1 MTYQHVAA
9 PSPLPEAA
17 LSHDAWIAAIR
28 GLRERIGGYED
39 LSGDGA
45 GRGAEG
51 PNARAVADAQRF
63 LDLLPRG
70 IGLPGIAPVSDGEV
84 NFFWKTPRAHLDVGF
99 YGDGNIDYYARCEE
113 LDVDDD
119 GSEVFDGRVLPVAI
133 AKLLNAL

>member
-1 MTYQHVAA
+1 MAYQPVAGPPSLLEGA
-9 PSPLPEAA
+9 P
-17 LSHDAWIAAIR
+17 SHDAWKAAVR

-39 LSGDGA
+39 LSRDGPSL
-45 GRGAEG
+45 GVEV
-51 PNARAVADAQRF
+51 PNTRAVADAQRF

-70 IGLPGIAPVSDGEV
+70 IRLPRIAPVSDGEV
-84 NFFWKTPRAHLDVGF
+84 NFFWRTPRVHLDVGF

-119 GSEVFDGRVLPVAI
+119 GSEVFDGRALPVAI

>member
-1 MTYQHVAA
+1 MAYQPVAG
-9 PSPLPEAA
+9 PSSLREETPP
-17 LSHDAWIAAIR
+17 HDAWRAAIR

-39 LSGDGA
+39 LSRDGP
-45 GRGAEG
+45 GPGAEG

-84 NFFWKTPRAHLDVGF
+84 NFFWKTPRVHLDVGF
-99 YGDGNIDYYARCEE
+99 YGDGNMDYYAWGEE
-113 LDVDDD
+113 LGVDDD

>member
-1 MTYQHVAA
+1 MAYQPVAGPSSLPEPA
-9 PSPLPEAA
+9 PSNDTW
-17 LSHDAWIAAIR
+17 HAAIR

-39 LSGDGA
+39 LSRDGS
-45 GRGAEG
+45 GAADEG

-119 GSEVFDGRVLPVAI
+119 GSEVFDGRTLPVAI

>member
-1 MTYQHVAA
+1 MAYQPVAG
-9 PSPLPEAA
+9 PSYLPETAP
-17 LSHDAWIAAIR
+17 SHDAWHAAIR
-28 GLRERIGGYED
+28 GLRERIAGYED
-39 LSGDGA
+39 LSRDGA
-45 GRGAEG
+45 GAGSEG
-51 PNARAVADAQRF
+51 PNAKAVADAQRF

-84 NFFWKTPRAHLDVGF
+84 NFFWKTPRVHLDVGF

-119 GSEVFDGRVLPVAI
+119 GSEVFDGRTLPVAI